1 MSDVVLTVPATGE
14 VSLESPDCGPGVCE
28 VDKDDYGMMKMHC
41 LNGSQRQADGA
52 GAYAENLRYDYL
64 EGKATVSFA
73 ESTGVRHV
81 EESGSSRARET
92 AAGPPAN
99 R

>member
-1 MSDVVLTVPATGE
+1 MD
-14 VSLESPDCGPGVCE
+14 
-28 VDKDDYGMMKMHC
+28 DKDYGMLKLHAH
-41 LNGSQRQADGA
+41 NGGQRIADGA
-52 GAYAENLRYDYL
+52 SAYAENLRYDYL
-64 EGKATVSFA
+64 EGKNSVSFS